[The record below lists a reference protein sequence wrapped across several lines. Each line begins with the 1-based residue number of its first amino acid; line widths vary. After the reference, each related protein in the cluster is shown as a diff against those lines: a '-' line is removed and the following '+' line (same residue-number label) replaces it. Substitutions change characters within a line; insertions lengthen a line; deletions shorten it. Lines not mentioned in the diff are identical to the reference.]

1 MTLAPIS
8 PSPENHPLSP
18 GESPHSPCSAPQLVV
33 DTTTLGELLA
43 DSPETKWIGDKSAP
57 QTKISGLAI
66 ASSQIHPSWLFVGVP
81 GENTHGAKYSP
92 AAKEAGAAAILTDN
106 EGAKL
111 AKETGLPIA
120 VVENPR
126 QLAGHVAAKLYASA
140 LEPLLKVGV
149 TGTNGKTTTTY
160 FVRAALRA
168 KYKHIGLMG
177 TVEVDTGYRQE
188 RQLRTTAEAPV
199 LYRNLAEMS
208 AWGMRGA
215 VIESSA
221 HALSLGRLNGLCF
234 DLSIFT
240 NLQHDHLDYYD
251 TMEKYF
257 DAKAQLFAPERCRR
271 GVVCVDDKWGLRLA
285 EIAKVPVDT
294 VAVLTD
300 NLPRSASG
308 DSKREDFGGEHSHWW
323 VSDIDAHLETGGM
336 AFNLHSPDGQV
347 YAAICP
353 LPGKVNI
360 QNAALALVAA
370 TKLGVPMEQAIE
382 EVKHCPPIPG
392 RSTWVFG
399 DPLRQP
405 RCLIDYAHTPEA
417 LAALLDTLRP
427 YVTGSG
433 RLIAVFGTDGDRDAS
448 KREELAKLAAQ
459 RADVI
464 WITDE
469 NPRWE
474 DPQSIRDYL
483 LRGIAKVR
491 PNMENVT
498 EIKTSRRDAIRK
510 AIHHAEPKD
519 LIVISGKG
527 SEPYQEIE
535 GVFYKYDD
543 ADEVRQVLMD
553 SLKIIRPLR

>member
-1 MTLAPIS
+1 MTLAPTAS
-8 PSPENHPLSP
+8 SPETHPLFP
-18 GESPHSPCSAPQLVV
+18 DESPQNAHPAPQIVV
-33 DTTTLGELLA
+33 DAATLGELLA
-43 DSPETKWIGDKSAP
+43 DSPETKWVGDKSAP
-57 QTKISGLAI
+57 QTKVSGLAI
-66 ASSQIHPSWLFVGVP
+66 ASSQIQPGWLFVGVP

-92 AAKEAGAAAILTDN
+92 AAKEAGAVAILTDK

-111 AKETGLPIA
+111 AAEIGLPIA
-120 VVENPR
+120 VAENPR
-126 QLAGHVAAKLYASA
+126 QLAGYVAAKLYASA
-140 LEPLLKVGV
+140 LESLLKVGV

-168 KYKHIGLMG
+168 KYECIGLMG
-177 TVEVDTGYRQE
+177 TVEIDTGYRQE

-221 HALSLGRLNGLCF
+221 HALSLGRVNGLCF

-271 GVVCVDDKWGLRLA
+271 GVVCVDDQWGLRLA
-285 EIAKVPVDT
+285 EVAKVPIDT

-300 NLPRSASG
+300 NCPSRDSG
-308 DSKREDFGGEHSHWW
+308 RGDVGGTQSHWW
-323 VSDIDAHLETGGM
+323 VSDIDTHLETGGM
-336 AFNLHSPDGQV
+336 AFNLHSPDGQA

-353 LPGKVNI
+353 LPGKVNV
-360 QNAALALVAA
+360 QDAALALVAA
-370 TKLGVPMEQAIE
+370 TKLGVPIEQAIE
-382 EVKHCPPIPG
+382 GVKHCPPIPG
-392 RSTWVFG
+392 RATWVLG
-399 DPLRQP
+399 DPQRQP

-427 YVTGSG
+427 YVTDSG

-448 KREELAKLAAQ
+448 KREELAELAAQ
-459 RADVI
+459 KADVI

-491 PNMENVT
+491 PGMENVT

-510 AIHHAEPKD
+510 AIHRAEPED
-519 LIVISGKG
+519 LIVITGKG

-535 GVFYKYDD
+535 GIFYNYDD
-543 ADEVRQVLMD
+543 ADEVRQVLAD
-553 SLKIIRPLR
+553 SLKIIRPRR